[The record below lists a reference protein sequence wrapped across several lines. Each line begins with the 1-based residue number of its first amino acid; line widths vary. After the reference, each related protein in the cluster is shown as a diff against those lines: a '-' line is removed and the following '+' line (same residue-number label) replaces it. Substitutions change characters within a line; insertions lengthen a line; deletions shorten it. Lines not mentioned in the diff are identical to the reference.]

1 MRRSISDRCQS
12 QIWSKIATFALV
24 GRVFVG
30 IAITFG
36 VEEPEWWNG
45 VATWRL
51 KILKICLF
59 VSTEYTNVADRQT
72 NRQTDTERRNRPHLC
87 IALRGKN
94 LTLFPGRQQCRRS
107 AEHPGMQLRCLC
119 LDSADSASSAPLC
132 CTHTHSHVRRTDGSH
147 CIKY

>member
-72 NRQTDTERRNRPHLC
+72 NRQTDTERRN
-87 IALRGKN
+87 
-94 LTLFPGRQQCRRS
+94 
-107 AEHPGMQLRCLC
+107 
-119 LDSADSASSAPLC
+119 
-132 CTHTHSHVRRTDGSH
+132 
-147 CIKY
+147 